1 MKTQTAVLEKTH
13 HGEFCVC
20 EGGVKYAGLHLLIE
34 VWQARYLTDPS
45 QIRKA
50 FIQAIDACGATL
62 LGMDLH
68 VFSPNGG
75 VSGVA
80 VLQESHLS
88 IHTWPEYEYAAIDI
102 FVCGTINPH
111 LILPVLEDAFRPK
124 KMEVREFKRGI
135 LS

>member
-1 MKTQTAVLEKTH
+1 MKSQAATIEKT
-13 HGEFCVC
+13 GQSEYCGC
-20 EGGVKYAGLHLLIE
+20 ANGIKYAGIHLLIE
-34 VWQARYLTDPS
+34 IWQARYLTDPA

-50 FIQAIDACGATL
+50 FIQAIDTCGATL
-62 LGMDLH
+62 LGLDLH

-111 LILPVLEDAFRPK
+111 LVLPVLEAAFQPGR
-124 KMEVREFKRGI
+124 MEVKEFKRGVMP
-135 LS
+135 